1 MELELAPALG
11 VGPAA
16 PTGSWM
22 IRSGA
27 DLVYLAE
34 ELYLRLFKLSLV
46 LTAVGA
52 VLSALF
58 GALASSRASSSLTD
72 VLSVIGLAVAAAG
85 LARPRQAYCWLR
97 YSAQH
102 QLVPAGLAALAVLV
116 NGPDSPTWWMALP
129 LLWIVAVVSSTRLA
143 LAAAMLS
150 ALAYLV
156 GTLIGGEVLIHAGD
170 TGVFPAAV
178 ALLADTLIARL
189 VVETFARFTL
199 RMHQLEQTAASPPLR
214 VPNLATASSSHSH
227 SQASAQPLFAD
238 TSHPDRRSRLTAR
251 QLEVVVLVRDGLRQS
266 EISLCLG
273 ISPRQVERHL
283 HDARIRVGAATT
295 SQLVVML
302 VTGGLVP
309 AT

>member
-1 MELELAPALG
+1 
-11 VGPAA
+11 
-16 PTGSWM
+16 M

-34 ELYLRLFKLSLV
+34 EFYLRLFKLSLC
-46 LTAVGA
+46 LTVVGA
-52 VLSALF
+52 VLSAWF
-58 GALASSRASSSLTD
+58 GTLAGSRASSSLSD
-72 VLSVIGLAVAAAG
+72 VFSVLGLAGAAAG
-85 LARPRQAYCWLR
+85 LARPPQAYCWLR

-116 NGPDSPTWWMALP
+116 NGPDSPSWWMALP

-143 LAAAMLS
+143 LAAAAVT

-156 GTLIGGEVLIHAGD
+156 GTLIGGEALIHAGD
-170 TGVFPAAV
+170 TGVFPATL

-199 RMHQLEQTAASPPLR
+199 RMHQLEQTAASPPLW
-214 VPNLATASSSHSH
+214 VPNLASASSSHS
-227 SQASAQPLFAD
+227 QAPKPPPATDPV
-238 TSHPDRRSRLTAR
+238 HPVRSSRLTAR
-251 QLEVVVLVRDGLRQS
+251 QLEVVLLVRDGLRQS
-266 EISLCLG
+266 EIALCLG

-295 SQLVVML
+295 SQLAVML